1 MDTCRGAYEMGAET
15 VVAIDVQK
23 PAAFKEEIDY
33 VESLGGKLVYPFM
46 TTKITDEGIYAD
58 DGRFIPADQVIVSIG
73 EAPIL
78 DYLPEDPSIK
88 KFRDTW
94 LIPNAEKEILD
105 GVFAAGDV
113 IKPGRLTDAIGD
125 AIKAAWFADQYVSG
139 TKAED
144 MKPFPSKDKIPA
156 DRISKAYFDKCHHCK
171 LPSPS
176 ADHARCV
183 SCGTC
188 RDCMM
193 CIESCPEKAI
203 TRIEKPD
210 GTWEYVS
217 DPDRCI
223 GCGICAGVCP
233 CGVWS
238 IQDNPEPIKMYR
250 TYNVAK

>member
-23 PAAFKEEIDY
+23 PAAFAKEIEYI
-33 VESLGGKLVYPFM
+33 ESLGGRLIWPFM
-46 TTKITDEGIYAD
+46 TTKITAEGIYAN

-78 DYLPEDPSIK
+78 DYLPDDPAIK

-94 LIPNAEKEILD
+94 LIPNADKSILP
-105 GVFAAGDV
+105 GIFATGDT

-125 AIKAAWFADQYVSG
+125 GRKTAWYVDRYIRG
-139 TKAED
+139 E
-144 MKPFPSKDKIPA
+144 KPLQFPQKSKIPA
-156 DRISKAYFDKCHHCK
+156 ERLSKAYFDKCHHCELK
-171 LPSPS
+171 DPID
-176 ADHARCV
+176 DHTRCV

-188 RDCMM
+188 RDCKM
-193 CIESCPEKAI
+193 CLESCPEKAI
-203 TRIEKPD
+203 TRIDKAD
-210 GTWEYVS
+210 GSWEYVS
-217 DPDRCI
+217 DPNRCI

-238 IQDNPEPIKMYR
+238 IEDNAEPIKIYR
-250 TYNVAK
+250 TGERSA